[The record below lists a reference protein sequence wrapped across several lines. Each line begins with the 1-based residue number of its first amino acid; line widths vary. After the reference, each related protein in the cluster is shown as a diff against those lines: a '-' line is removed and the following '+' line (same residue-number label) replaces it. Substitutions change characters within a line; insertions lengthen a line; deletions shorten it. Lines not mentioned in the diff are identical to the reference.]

1 MRRQASRPPHPSP
14 QQAVKTRTPDRSE
27 LRRHRR
33 AGGKCESSRRGS
45 NVRTRER
52 TGTLTHVATEGAPLD
67 IDLLAASLRSDS
79 ADVGA
84 FVEGLA
90 VKLQTCCR
98 AGRECCAGAASC
110 SVRSSWRTISIDI
123 GDERLELSR
132 SEHNA
137 IETQRCRLSGGIVI
151 KSESIDTDA
160 WMHVVGALLS
170 AEAQRSEQTRQALER
185 LLTQ

>member
-1 MRRQASRPPHPSP
+1 M
-14 QQAVKTRTPDRSE
+14 
-27 LRRHRR
+27 
-33 AGGKCESSRRGS
+33 
-45 NVRTRER
+45 RTRGR
-52 TGTLTHVATEGAPLD
+52 TGTLSGVATEGEPLD

-90 VKLQTCCR
+90 VKLQEVLP
-98 AGRECCAGAASC
+98 GRTRVLRWRGKLFGPKLVRKI
-110 SVRSSWRTISIDI
+110 SVDI

-137 IETQRCRLSGGIVI
+137 IETQRCRVSGGIVI

-160 WMHVVGALLS
+160 WMHVVGELLS